1 MVKAEVTVVVVMAIT
16 TGVVCRMVD
25 STGLLAV
32 AMEEAAT
39 AEETRMAVVETMAVV
54 DTEAEA
60 GMEVI
65 KVTKMEEVITE
76 VLKATVAAAWEVA
89 EEATVVEAW
98 VVLVVAACNA
108 TRTTLSSSVALER

>member
-1 MVKAEVTVVVVMAIT
+1 MVVMAIT
-16 TGVVCRMVD
+16 TGVACKMD
-25 STGLLAV
+25 ASTGLLVV

-39 AEETRMAVVETMAVV
+39 AEETLMAVEEATAVV

-60 GMEVI
+60 
-65 KVTKMEEVITE
+65 VTKATKATQMEEAATE

-89 EEATVVEAW
+89 EEATAVEAW